1 MAVKSMKT
9 VGKQLSEMGK
19 EIDHV
24 AAVSSASP
32 LHEKLD
38 EAEQAKTDIE
48 SQLLERVCTC
58 SLFENKN
65 FI

>member
-1 MAVKSMKT
+1 MAVKSLKT

-19 EIDHV
+19 EIDRV
-24 AAVSSASP
+24 ALISSASP

-48 SQLLERVCTC
+48 SQLLERV
-58 SLFENKN
+58 L
-65 FI
+65 